1 MLPPPRLR
9 LAETLCAR
17 KDLALLA
24 ARSSGGPT
32 SAAATFS
39 AAGWGLAALGAIAG
53 SGTVALSCFASEA
66 LLPIVSDDPAGL
78 TAAIPADARVVT
90 STWFA
95 GATDATDMC
104 MNSKY
109 PPTVTTKAPAMAIV
123 PVANL

>member
-66 LLPIVSDDPAGL
+66 LLPIGSDDPAGV
-78 TAAIPADARVVT
+78 TAAIPGDWRRVASNWVDRAT
-90 STWFA
+90 A
-95 GATDATDMC
+95 GT
-104 MNSKY
+104 
-109 PPTVTTKAPAMAIV
+109 
-123 PVANL
+123 